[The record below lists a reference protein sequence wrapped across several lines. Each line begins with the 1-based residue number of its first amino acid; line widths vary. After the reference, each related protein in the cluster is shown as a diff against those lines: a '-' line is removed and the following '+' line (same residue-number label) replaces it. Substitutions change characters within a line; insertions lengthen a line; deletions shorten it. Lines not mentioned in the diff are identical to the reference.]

1 MLSKKEDFFLDLK
14 NNISKETNISKE
26 IVIFLRELGKKENY
40 EDKKIIEEQLKSL
53 KKEMMKINEN
63 IILSLN
69 QNASNPLV
77 SNTLKPIDTKG
88 LQNLKITERKPNF
101 VNRLFFGLN
110 GPKISVSEKETLKRL
125 KKKEQQEKKESKKII
140 KPNTY
145 VRKANQLFSDFS
157 FNLVKKYGFK
167 ELQSDLI
174 KANMNILL
182 RSYISITIFTT
193 LISIAASF
201 LVFVFLLFFNIGF
214 DLPIVT
220 LSNEDFVVR
229 FLKTFWIV
237 IIVPAVTFISMYV
250 YPSLEKD
257 SLEKKINHEL
267 PFATINM
274 AAISGSMIDP
284 TKIFSIIISTG
295 EYPYLEKEFR
305 KLLNTVN
312 VLGQDFVSALKNST
326 FNCSSRKLSELF
338 NGLATTMN
346 SGGDLP
352 KFFEE
357 RAETMLFEYR
367 LEREKETK
375 TAETF
380 MDIYISVVIAAPM
393 ILMLLLMMMRISGLG
408 ISLSTGM
415 ITLIMVLGV
424 TMVNVAFLTFLQIK
438 QSNN

>member
-1 MLSKKEDFFLDLK
+1 MLSKKDDFFLDLK
-14 NNISKETNISKE
+14 NNISKETKIAKE
-26 IVIFLRELGKKENY
+26 IVIFLKELDKKENY
-40 EDKKIIEEQLKSL
+40 EDKKIIDGQLKSL
-53 KKEMMKINEN
+53 KKEMMKINDN

-88 LQNLKITERKPNF
+88 LQNLKIAEKKPNF
-101 VNRLFFGLN
+101 VNRLFLGSN
-110 GPKISVSEKETLKRL
+110 GPKISVSERETLKRL
-125 KKKEQQEKKESKKII
+125 KKKEQQEKNESKKIV
-140 KPNTY
+140 KPNRY
-145 VRKANQLFSDFS
+145 VRKANQFFSDFS

-174 KANMNILL
+174 KANLNILL
-182 RSYISITIFTT
+182 RSYISVVIFTT
-193 LISIAASF
+193 IISVIISF
-201 LVFVFLLFFNIGF
+201 FVFIFLLFFNIGF

-220 LSNEDFVVR
+220 FSSENLLAR
-229 FLKTFWIV
+229 FIKTFWI
-237 IIVPAVTFISMYV
+237 IIIIPIATFISMYV

-415 ITLIMVLGV
+415 ITLIMILGV
-424 TMVNVAFLTFLQIK
+424 TMINVAFLTFLQIK

>member
-1 MLSKKEDFFLDLK
+1 MLSKKDDYFLDLK
-14 NNISKETNISKE
+14 NNISKEAKIAKE
-26 IVIFLRELGKKENY
+26 IAIFLRELEKKENS
-40 EDKKIIEEQLKSL
+40 DDRKMIEWQLKSL
-53 KKEMMKINEN
+53 KKEMIKINDN

-69 QNASNPLV
+69 QNATNPLV
-77 SNTLKPIDTKG
+77 SNALKPIDTKG
-88 LQNLKITERKPNF
+88 LQNLKITERGRDF
-101 VNRLFFGLN
+101 VGRLFLGAK
-110 GPKISVSEKETLKRL
+110 GPKVSVSEKETLKRL
-125 KKKEQQEKKESKKII
+125 KKKEQQEKTESKKII
-140 KPNTY
+140 KPSTY

-157 FNLVKKYGFK
+157 FNLVKKYGFR

-174 KANMNILL
+174 KANLNILL

-193 LISIAASF
+193 IISVAVSF
-201 LVFVFLLFFNIGF
+201 FVFIFLLFFNVGF
-214 DLPIVT
+214 DLPIVI
-220 LSNEDFVVR
+220 LSNEDLVAR

-312 VLGQDFVSALKNST
+312 VLGQDFVSALNNST

-352 KFFEE
+352 KFFQE

-424 TMVNVAFLTFLQIK
+424 TMINIAFLTFLQIK